1 MRSFKGQVYFSK
13 QFSLV
18 DVHDYYENKGI
29 YTVEQVN
36 DNTLFVDSKDGYSF
50 SVQLTNY
57 NDYVLFSLTRV
68 ARKNLWRY
76 LVQQSPH
83 SRFVA
88 VCGRK
93 KHRLT

>member
-18 DVHDYYENKGI
+18 DVRDYYESKGI
-29 YTVEQVN
+29 YTIEQVN

-57 NDYVLFSLTRV
+57 NDYVLFSLTE
-68 ARKNLWRY
+68 RKN
-76 LVQQSPH
+76 
-83 SRFVA
+83 
-88 VCGRK
+88 
-93 KHRLT
+93 